1 MLLAVLN
8 GTDTDQMVLES
19 SFKISDRTKNTI
31 IAVYVIIIPRDKP
44 LDQDIPNLTEKGER
58 ILQNAE
64 TLASDFKMKIRTQM
78 LQARSK
84 GVAVVNYVIEE
95 SVDLLI
101 TGIDKTLG
109 GRKLFLDSD
118 TEYILLNSASKVIT
132 CRL

>member
-19 SFKISDRTKNTI
+19 SFKISNRTKNTI

-95 SVDLLI
+95 NVDLLI
-101 TGIDKTLG
+101 TGIDKNLG

>member
-19 SFKISDRTKNTI
+19 SFKISNRTKNTI